1 MPGDGLRI
9 RRIAGGC
16 MVNHAPLFS
25 ANGEIIYVIW
35 ENTVRAFSATTGEY
49 VRDYE
54 GTDQNIV
61 GIVTIKNSP
70 KLLYGCSSHGHILG
84 WNVESGVLHERKE
97 ILHNTKFQVSFFDV
111 MYDEHDVPLFL
122 VAGESTK
129 KVIMTYCPIKGK
141 ITDTYALHDGE
152 KDGQIKLAIG
162 APGLNFFAFITTGDQ
177 LWRWGKVQPRIKAHP
192 RRHCNGVQPKVVAC
206 HPNEDIVA
214 IGDAI
219 GRVVL
224 YKHFLKTGMAIPET
238 YHWHPNPVQSVTFS
252 ATGTHFYSGGLER
265 VLIKWTVGKQQEK
278 DILPRLSDSVVQI
291 SVAPENLR
299 VALCTAD
306 NGIQILNAL
315 QKQTAVVQ
323 SFSRIS
329 DDYTGQ
335 NPYPVGIR
343 VNPRTQALILNGRI
357 GCVQFFSTYTRSLL
371 YTLDI
376 TLKNYNTLEHK
387 SVIYNT
393 VVTGVAVNAHWLA
406 TAECWNDNCYSSET
420 RLKFWR
426 YDESRQNYALNTNVE
441 NVHAGGVA
449 ELEFSSSSKER
460 DVLCASAGNDR
471 CVKVWALQEV
481 EVTGGGEK
489 LIWSCVGRVEYK
501 NLVVRSVSFSQDGS
515 LLAAGFGNVLC
526 AWNAETLRLKCVLS
540 APAGYDGGVNR
551 VVVAVPGKKKLGVKK
566 ATFLAKKAEVVKQM
580 LEVLEKKDVSA
591 LFKNVTESKR
601 KRYLSVETGGKPEKL
616 SNEEKKLVFKRVQ
629 LQNELTLAQKA
640 ELFSRLR
647 IQCRS
652 AGEMK
657 EKIAEKLAKAK
668 RVSAQAERRLQKAV
682 NELSSD
688 VKFQSKRKLH
698 NYERRKRPS
707 PTLSQLTNVFNSTNS
722 PKKAKKKPAKAQ
734 PTNPIKTT
742 AQIRHV
748 LFCHGE
754 YSHLVV
760 MATENRLLVWNLL
773 TLRIQVTVNL
783 TVTHLS
789 IDSFTNLI
797 AAFTRD
803 HELFIFL
810 PNIPM
815 PLYHRKNLPAVYGAA
830 WIPRRYPKSQSLNVD
845 WQAIS
850 QLYFLNEN
858 QELLHLVSD
867 SDEESLGPVVYMNEA
882 VAGGLPNTPFA
893 AMLAK
898 QSAVGASGVT
908 TRAGGEQVGVI
919 GVAGKNGIREIVGS
933 SAHMMAPINL
943 LCKDFLKSLLLVDER
958 RRQRDPAEVGG
969 DSHPVQSTSKPSGDN
984 GQDQDDD
991 ESGSDSE
998 ASGKQRVKLAARKA
1012 ALEAIE
1018 RAKMRP
1024 ATRTEQLGQDDK
1036 LRKLLEEG
1044 VEIEF

>member
-1 MPGDGLRI
+1 
-9 RRIAGGC
+9 

-25 ANGEIIYVIW
+25 ASGEIIYVIW

-61 GIVTIKNSP
+61 GIVTIRNSP
-70 KLLYGCSSHGHILG
+70 KLLYGCTSHGHILG
-84 WNVESGVLHERKE
+84 WNVDSGVLHERKE
-97 ILHNTKFQVSFFDV
+97 ILHNTKFNVSFFDI
-111 MYDEHDVPLFL
+111 MYDNHDVPSFL

-129 KVIMTYCPIKGK
+129 KVIIIYCPTKSK
-141 ITDTYALHDGE
+141 IIDTYPLSEDE
-152 KDGQIKLAIG
+152 KQGQLKLAIG
-162 APGLNFFAFITTGDQ
+162 APGLNFFAFITSGDQ
-177 LWRWGKVQPRIKAHP
+177 LWRWGKVKPRIKINP
-192 RRHCNGVQPKVVAC
+192 RRHCNGVQPKIVAC
-206 HPNEDIVA
+206 HPKEDIVA
-214 IGDAI
+214 VGDAI

-224 YKHFLKTGMAIPET
+224 YKHFLQTGMAVPET
-238 YHWHPNPVQSVTFS
+238 YHWHPNPVQCVTFS

-265 VLIKWTVGKQQEK
+265 VLIKWTVGKQQER

-291 SVAPENLR
+291 AVAPENLR

-335 NPYPVGIR
+335 NPFPVGVR

-376 TLKNYNTLEHK
+376 TLKNYNTVEHK

-406 TAECWNDNCYSSET
+406 TAEAWNDHCYSSET

-426 YDESRQNYALNTNVE
+426 YDESRQNYALNTSVE

-449 ELEFSSSSKER
+449 GLEFSSGSKER

-551 VVVAVPGKKKLGVKK
+551 VVLAVPGKKSSGVKK
-566 ATFLAKKAEVVKQM
+566 ATYLAKKAEVVKQM
-580 LEVLEKKDVSA
+580 LEVLEKKNISG

-601 KRYLSVETGGKPEKL
+601 KRYLSVECGGKQEKL
-616 SNEEKKLVFKRVQ
+616 SAEEKKLVFKRVQ
-629 LQNELTLAQKA
+629 LQNELTLVQKA
-640 ELFSRLR
+640 ELFNRLR
-647 IQCRS
+647 IQCRT
-652 AGEMK
+652 AGEMR
-657 EKIAEKLAKAK
+657 EKITEKLAKAK
-668 RVSAQAERRLQKAV
+668 RVSAQAERRLQMAV
-682 NELSSD
+682 NELCSD

-698 NYERRKRPS
+698 NYERRKRSS
-707 PTLSQLTNVFNSTNS
+707 PTLSQLTHVFDSTKS
-722 PKKAKKKPAKAQ
+722 TKKAKKSAKDPKTQ
-734 PTNPIKTT
+734 PIKTT

-760 MATENRLLVWNLL
+760 MTTQNRLLVWNLL

-783 TVTHLS
+783 AVSHLS

-797 AAFTRD
+797 AAFTHD
-803 HELFIFL
+803 HELFVFL

-815 PLYHRKNLPAVYGAA
+815 PLYQRKNLPAVYGAV

-850 QLYFLNEN
+850 QLYFLNQN

-893 AMLAK
+893 AMLVK
-898 QSAVGASGVT
+898 QSTTSAGVAT
-908 TRAGGEQVGVI
+908 NAGGAQVGVI

-943 LCKDFLKSLLLVDER
+943 LCRDFLKSLLLVDER
-958 RRQRDPAEVGG
+958 RRQRD
-969 DSHPVQSTSKPSGDN
+969 STSLDPVN
-984 GQDQDDD
+984 GSKSDAHNTAGSDKEDDD

-998 ASGKQRVKLAARKA
+998 EAKPGRQRVKLAARKA

-1024 ATRTEQLGQDDK
+1024 ATKTEQLGRDDE
-1036 LRKLLEEG
+1036 LRKLLEER

>member
-25 ANGEIIYVIW
+25 ASGEIIYVIW

-61 GIVTIKNSP
+61 GIVTIRNSP
-70 KLLYGCSSHGHILG
+70 KLLYGCTSHGHILG
-84 WNVESGVLHERKE
+84 WNVDSGVLHERKE
-97 ILHNTKFQVSFFDV
+97 ILHNTRFNVSFFDIL
-111 MYDEHDVPLFL
+111 YNEHGVPSFL

-129 KVIMTYCPIKGK
+129 KVIITYCPTKSK
-141 ITDTYALHDGE
+141 IIDSYSLNEEE
-152 KDGQIKLAIG
+152 KQGQLKLATG

-177 LWRWGKVQPRIKAHP
+177 LWRWSKVHPRIKVNP

-206 HPNEDIVA
+206 HPCEDIVA

-224 YKHFLKTGMAIPET
+224 YKHFLKTGMAVPET
-238 YHWHPNPVQSVTFS
+238 YHWHPNPVQCVTFS

-278 DILPRLSDSVVQI
+278 DVLPRLSDAVVQI
-291 SVAPENLR
+291 AVAPENLR

-306 NGIQILNAL
+306 NEIQILNAL

-335 NPYPVGIR
+335 NPFPVGVR

-376 TLKNYNTLEHK
+376 TLKNYNTIEHK

-406 TAECWNDNCYSSET
+406 TAESWNDHCYSPET

-426 YDESRQNYALNTNVE
+426 YDESRQNYALNTSVE
-441 NVHAGGVA
+441 NVHAGGVSG
-449 ELEFSSSSKER
+449 LEFSSGSKER

-481 EVTGGGEK
+481 EVTGGGAEK

-501 NLVVRSVSFSQDGS
+501 SLAVRSVSFSQDGS

-551 VVVAVPGKKKLGVKK
+551 VVVAVPGKKSSGVKK
-566 ATFLAKKAEVVKQM
+566 ATYLARKAEVVKQM

-591 LFKNVTESKR
+591 LFRNITESKR
-601 KRYLSVETGGKPEKL
+601 KRYLSVECGGKPERL
-616 SNEEKKLVFKRVQ
+616 SVEEKKLVFKRVQ
-629 LQNELTLAQKA
+629 LQNELTLVQKA
-640 ELFSRLR
+640 ELFNRLR
-647 IQCRS
+647 IQCRT

-657 EKIAEKLAKAK
+657 EKIAEKLTKAK
-668 RVSAQAERRLQKAV
+668 RVSAQAERRLRKAV
-682 NELSSD
+682 NELCSD

-707 PTLSQLTNVFNSTNS
+707 PTLSQLTHVFDSSNST
-722 PKKAKKKPAKAQ
+722 KKAKKPAKDPKSQ
-734 PTNPIKTT
+734 PIKTT

-760 MATENRLLVWNLL
+760 LTTQTRLLVWNLL

-783 TVTHLS
+783 AVSHLS

-797 AAFTRD
+797 AAFTAD
-803 HELFIFL
+803 HELFVFL

-850 QLYFLNEN
+850 QLYFLNRN

-882 VAGGLPNTPFA
+882 MAGGLPNTPFA

-898 QSAVGASGVT
+898 QST
-908 TRAGGEQVGVI
+908 TSAANGGERVGVI
-919 GVAGKNGIREIVGS
+919 GVAGKSGIREIVGS

-958 RRQRDPAEVGG
+958 RRQRDPSTEAG
-969 DSHPVQSTSKPSGDN
+969 DLQSKSVTAGTGTGSDKD
-984 GQDQDDD
+984 DQEDD

-1036 LRKLLEEG
+1036 LRKLLEER